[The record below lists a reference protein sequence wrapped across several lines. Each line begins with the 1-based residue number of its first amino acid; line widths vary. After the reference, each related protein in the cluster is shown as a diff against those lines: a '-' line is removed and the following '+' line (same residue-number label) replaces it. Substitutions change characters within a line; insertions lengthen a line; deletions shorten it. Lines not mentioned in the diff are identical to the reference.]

1 MKFDS
6 RRLRNEV
13 VVVVGLGTRELLLS
27 FSGDHIP
34 GCFIL
39 DVSACLSVCTECVS
53 SSFGDQQVSL
63 VRNE

>member
-13 VVVVGLGTRELLLS
+13 VVVVGLGTREL
-27 FSGDHIP
+27 P
-34 GCFIL
+34 ECFIL

-53 SSFGDQQVSL
+53 SSFGDQQLPL